1 MLPASRLVDARQ
13 TLDRLAA
20 TLGDVLDTM
29 GAGLAQPWSTDQT
42 QEWRR
47 RARTARDRL
56 YRQAAEAVGNGREAA
71 RWNVR
76 DRRHID
82 TLGRYEDVLPR
93 LERTAIGVSALSR
106 GLDDHAHLSGTT
118 HQAMPDMGALLVAL
132 AEAVR
137 TLMRDVLGEPGDT
150 DVTRALDQV
159 RVKRERCT
167 QGAYRRARLALEHD
181 DAPVNDQHESEW
193 LGYAALLVQVDRIVV
208 DLGAPLPT

>member
-1 MLPASRLVDARQ
+1 M
-13 TLDRLAA
+13 
-20 TLGDVLDTM
+20 
-29 GAGLAQPWSTDQT
+29 
-42 QEWRR
+42 
-47 RARTARDRL
+47 
-56 YRQAAEAVGNGREAA
+56 YRQAAEAVGDGREAA

-76 DRRHID
+76 DRRHFD
-82 TLGRYEDVLPR
+82 TLRRYEDVLPR

-137 TLMRDVLGEPGDT
+137 TLMRDVLGERGDT

-159 RVKRERCT
+159 RMKRERCA
-167 QGAYRRARLALEHD
+167 QAAHRRARLALEHD
-181 DAPVNDQHESEW
+181 GAPDTDQHESEL